1 MYEIDDYDNYVQ
13 GEHVTLAVCSNGNPY
28 GVDDDIICGFPVVC
42 ENGTWKF
49 AEGISI
55 DEKLRQGIENTSGM
69 FI

>member
-1 MYEIDDYDNYVQ
+1 M
-13 GEHVTLAVCSNGNPY
+13 
-28 GVDDDIICGFPVVC
+28 C